1 MSTLAELWSETP
13 AAPIPAA
20 NFPRVAPQEQS
31 TRDDARNKILSQEL
45 ARERAKL
52 ASATTQDESS
62 RAQSNI
68 NSITREMGGKAPAS
82 TVGTLADLW
91 ESTPAAGTVKTED
104 LTTEKPK
111 SNVANIARQTVAK
124 TDYSNRTPEVLR
136 TPDFLYEVP
145 RAVIQNTAA
154 EIAAGYAG
162 IAGSLLPGPTGQGA
176 QWVEKVKQKLG
187 NYEPS
192 SAGGKAAMNVLGI
205 PGEYVISPLA
215 EASGSAV
222 ANVSP
227 AAGAVVKGAIEA
239 APFALGLIKG
249 KAKPA
254 GVTKEVAPGSEIS
267 PLDVP
272 TVMRQQFEA
281 KRGEAPAPRG
291 TQTFPEMQAALEKK
305 RLEAQGV
312 KPAAVP
318 AETVATEMAGM
329 GAAMTDTNP
338 FPSVAGQET
347 SRGNYPV
354 VKLTKIAD
362 AVPITEQ
369 SLRSTVASEILGP
382 DKPIRT
388 GVVNGSENT
397 LRTEYTEARLPE
409 QTQRGRLLK
418 EQMADEQ
425 TALSQYAENIRN
437 ETNAQR
443 NATDYA
449 RGERVNSA
457 LATDEGLTGLFKTEK
472 NSIYK
477 EAEKT
482 VGNKPV
488 ASTEF
493 ESLIDSPSFQAELK
507 LAKQSDFTGGLKQLL
522 DIHKDTGLPLG
533 KDKFAAPNSIAGLE
547 ALRKTL
553 NKQWNHENK
562 YFIGRAVEAIDND
575 IAKSGGAGL
584 YEKAINLHA
593 FEKTIMGSKAMESL
607 FGDVGPNGIKK
618 GAAAEQ
624 VMQKL
629 NNLSLDEWQHVY
641 NTLNDVASGEIRFKG
656 NVLAIPEEL
665 RITAESARNEMQG
678 SLVNEIYKAGS
689 GNKGEWNANAAN
701 KAMNKL
707 DAKIQYSLPPDLQR
721 KLHTLNLGG
730 QWMPG
735 IQSYE
740 GAALQT
746 RRVGKIEKSLPAM
759 GASAGAAAGGAIGGP
774 GGAAVGAYL
783 MEKAGSAGQRIM
795 STRREAKE
803 AKKLAQEMKANIPT
817 KLKDVGKKD

>member
-1 MSTLAELWSETP
+1 MSTFAELWDATP
-13 AAPIPAA
+13 VAPDKLVNVPK
-20 NFPRVAPQEQS
+20 VTPQEQS
-31 TRDDARNKILSQEL
+31 GRDADRQRILTQEL
-45 ARERAKL
+45 ANERALL
-52 ASATTQDESS
+52 ANATSPAAGR

-68 NSITREMGGKAPAS
+68 DSITREMGGKVTP
-82 TVGTLADLW
+82 TVETFADLW

-111 SNVANIARQTVAK
+111 SNVANIARQTVSK

-154 EIAAGYAG
+154 QIAGGYAG
-162 IAGSLLPGPTGQGA
+162 IVGSLLPGPAGQGA
-176 QWVEKVKQKLG
+176 QWSEKVQQMLG
-187 NYEPS
+187 NYEPP
-192 SAGGKAAMNVLGI
+192 SAGGKVAMKVLGA
-205 PGEYVISPLA
+205 PGEYVISPVA
-215 EASGSAV
+215 EAAGSAV

-227 AAGAVVKGAIEA
+227 AAGAIVKGTIEA
-239 APFALGLIKG
+239 LPFALGLIKG

-254 GVTKEVAPGSEIS
+254 GVTKEVVPGSEIP

-272 TVMRQQFEA
+272 TVIRQQFEA
-281 KRGEAPAPRG
+281 KRGEAPATRG

-305 RLEAQGV
+305 RLEALGV
-312 KPAAVP
+312 KPTAVP

-472 NSIYK
+472 NAIYK

-493 ESLIDSPSFQAELK
+493 ESLIASPSFQAELK

-746 RRVGKIEKSLPAM
+746 QRVGKIEKSLPAM

-783 MEKAGSAGQRIM
+783 MEKAGSAGQKIM
-795 STRREAKE
+795 SARRETKE

-817 KLKDVGKKD
+817 KLKDIGKKD